1 MKLLKGLFVFIVVV
15 VLAAVIA
22 RIFFIELVQT
32 NSYSMVPTLVAGDL
46 FVVRT
51 VGKLGLGDVAVCK
64 NPEDESNMVVLRILG
79 LPGQT
84 VAGWR
89 NHLKIDDEVV
99 QHEIVEPIFYED
111 NTSGERLKYAVRVG
125 QEYVGGQLY
134 EVALMDKGSRKD
146 FREQTVPSDS
156 FFVVGDNRNMA
167 RDSRHFGPVAIDSCI
182 GEAVF
187 LLWPGEDSGDLR
199 FADRLIEWIQ

>member
-1 MKLLKGLFVFIVVV
+1 MKFLKGLFVFVVV
-15 VLAAVIA
+15 VVFAAVIA
-22 RIFFIELVQT
+22 RIFLVELVQT

-89 NHLKIDDEVV
+89 NHIKLDGEVV
-99 QHEIVEPIFYED
+99 QHELIDPIVYED
-111 NTSGERLKYAVRVG
+111 DTSGERLKYVVRVG

-146 FREQTVPSDS
+146 FRELTVPSDS
-156 FFVVGDNRNMA
+156 FFLMGDNRNMA
-167 RDSRHFGPVAIDSCI
+167 RDSRHFGPVPIDSCI

-187 LLWPGEDSGDLR
+187 LLWPGDDSGDLQ
-199 FADRLIEWIQ
+199 FADRVIEWI

>member
-1 MKLLKGLFVFIVVV
+1 MKFLKGLFVFIVIV

-51 VGKLGLGDVAVCK
+51 VGKLGLGDVAVCT

-79 LPGQT
+79 VPGQT
-84 VAGWR
+84 VSGWR
-89 NHLKIDDEVV
+89 NHLKVDDEVI
-99 QHEIVEPIFYED
+99 QHELVEPIFYED
-111 NTSGERLKYAVRVG
+111 NTSGEELQYAVRIA
-125 QEYVGGQLY
+125 QEYVGGQLF
-134 EVALMDKGSRKD
+134 EVALMDNSGRKD
-146 FREQTVPSDS
+146 FGEITVPDDS
-156 FFVVGDNRNMA
+156 FFLVGDNRNMA
-167 RDSRHFGPVAIDSCI
+167 RDSRNFGPVPIDSCI

-187 LLWPGEDSGDLR
+187 LMWPGDDSGDLK
-199 FADRLIEWIQ
+199 FSDRVIEWIP